1 MSCGV
6 RTAHLIRLLRGRG
19 SPTRVALDMCRL
31 DRQHVR
37 QEAGRA
43 GRPDSYATD
52 DSVSYGESR

>member
-1 MSCGV
+1 MSFGG
-6 RTAHLIRLLRGRG
+6 RTVHLIRLCRGRD
-19 SPTRVALDMCRL
+19 SPTCVALDMRRL

-43 GRPDSYATD
+43 GRPDSYAAD